1 MKDLSK
7 SGRPEPDANV
17 RAGSCAVNLSGAKL

>member
-7 SGRPEPDANV
+7 FGRPEPDANV
-17 RAGSCAVNLSGAKL
+17 RAEGCAVNRSDVKL